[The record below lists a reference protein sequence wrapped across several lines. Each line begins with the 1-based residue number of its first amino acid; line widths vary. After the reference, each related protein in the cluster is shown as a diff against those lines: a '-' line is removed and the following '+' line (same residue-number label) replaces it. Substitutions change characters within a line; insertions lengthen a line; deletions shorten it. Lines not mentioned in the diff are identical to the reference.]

1 MNHDIRTDYSDNHF
15 KFNVKMDF
23 KIAVSELT
31 FNMDIDKDRKKL
43 TSLITKQLNKDLNN
57 LIHKIQK
64 QQLDPFGFG
73 DYARAF
79 QYEEWKKV
87 EDDWPSAFS
96 KANVKVAPTIKILE
110 NGIIK

>member
-1 MNHDIRTDYSDNHF
+1 
-15 KFNVKMDF
+15 MDL

-43 TSLITKQLNKDLNN
+43 TSLITKQLNKDLND
-57 LIHKIQK
+57 LIHNIQK
-64 QQLDPFGFG
+64 HQLDPFGFG
-73 DYARAF
+73 DYVRAF
-79 QYEEWKKV
+79 QYKEWEKV
-87 EDDWPSAFS
+87 EDDWPSVFS